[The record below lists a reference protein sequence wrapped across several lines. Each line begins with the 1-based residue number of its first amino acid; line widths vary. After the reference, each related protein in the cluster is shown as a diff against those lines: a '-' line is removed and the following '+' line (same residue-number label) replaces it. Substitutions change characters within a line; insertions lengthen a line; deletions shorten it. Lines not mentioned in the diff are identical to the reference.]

1 MSLQDLERQGVN
13 VEESCFLNKQVYDEV
28 QLARSTTTVQLWN
41 GIMEANSESNFLVHI
56 LLEVN

>member
-1 MSLQDLERQGVN
+1 MLKKAVF
-13 VEESCFLNKQVYDEV
+13 VNKQVYDEV
-28 QLARSTTTVQLWN
+28 QLARSTTIVQLWN